1 MFEGL
6 SHTARDAK
14 AWPFEQA
21 RNLLARVLRV
31 RLDDAERDLYER
43 NARQLITVWGGT
55 PETTMLFEYAARQ
68 WSGLLLQWRQRDG
81 LFAGHEA
88 AISGDNENRRA
99 EGRAQTEQAFRAIG
113 DQQIG

>member
-31 RLDDAERDLYER
+31 RLDDGERDL
-43 NARQLITVWGGT
+43 A
-55 PETTMLFEYAARQ
+55 
-68 WSGLLLQWRQRDG
+68 
-81 LFAGHEA
+81 
-88 AISGDNENRRA
+88 
-99 EGRAQTEQAFRAIG
+99 
-113 DQQIG
+113 